1 VEEGVGR
8 MSNEIDKEAQ
18 AYSDAYHALA
28 ELKPDAD
35 ITAFGF
41 LSYTP
46 KHSVTAIRRVL
57 LALSSRF
64 KCELTYTEPPPPPP
78 TPPHKCDCDRCD
90 E

>member
-1 VEEGVGR
+1 

-18 AYSDAYHALA
+18 AYSDAFHALNKL
-28 ELKPDAD
+28 EAD
-35 ITAFGF
+35 KENSVFAM
-41 LSYTP
+41 LSYGS

-64 KCELTYTEPPPPPP
+64 GCDLTYTAPPPEPPI
-78 TPPHKCDCDRCD
+78 HSCDCEHCN